1 MTIETHSA
9 VHDQI
14 SVLSIA
20 ESFYDSS
27 VATALKELGILERL
41 GHEEKSLEELATE
54 IGARR
59 ETLARLLNT
68 GVALNLLASKDGGK
82 YRKGLV
88 NGSGPLPSVG
98 VDYPIAEGFYRSSVI
113 FALLKLRIFERI
125 GEGDGKTLKELA
137 AEVSAR
143 PDALSRLLDAGV
155 LLKLLETDNKA
166 TYRVAPMCRS
176 VLLPSAGDNYL
187 GDWIRNL
194 DFFRQALSKL
204 ADSVLQSSPH
214 LNLSEYLKTDKDGG
228 RDFELAMQNY
238 AALRG
243 KELVRHLDTSKCES
257 LLDLGAG
264 PGVYAFQLGLHN
276 PKLKLFLQ
284 DMPEVLA
291 VAKEV
296 QKKYPLKNEV
306 QYLPYD
312 AVSGDVPGSYDVVL
326 VSNMLHMVG
335 EQASRALLKK
345 LYNNV
350 NPGGSVVVQA
360 QFLRDDHKGGRW
372 PAVMDLIL
380 LCTTPSGRNHSVA
393 EARTWMEEA
402 GFTNIEYRPMGLA
415 NTNSLLRGYKAA

>member
-9 VHDQI
+9 VQDQI

-20 ESFYDSS
+20 ESFYDAS
-27 VATALKELGILERL
+27 VATALVELGILDRI
-41 GHEEKSLEELATE
+41 GHGEKSLDELAGE
-54 IGARR
+54 VGARP

-68 GVALNLLASKDGGK
+68 GVALNLLDSRDGAK
-82 YRKGLV
+82 YRKASV

-98 VDYPIAEGFYRSSVI
+98 VDYPIAEGFYRSSVM
-113 FALLKLRIFERI
+113 FALLKVRIFERV
-125 GEGDGKTLKELA
+125 GDAGKSLKELA
-137 AEVSAR
+137 AELNAR
-143 PDALSRLLDAGV
+143 PDALGRLLDAGV
-155 LLKLLETDNKA
+155 LLKLLETDNHS
-166 TYRVAPMCRS
+166 TYRVTPMCSS

-204 ADSVLQSSPH
+204 ADSVLNSSPH
-214 LNLSEYLKTDKDGG
+214 MNLSEYLKTDKNGG

-243 KELVRHLDTSKCES
+243 KELVRHLDTSRCES

-264 PGVYAFQLGLHN
+264 PGVYAFQLGMHN
-276 PKLKLFLQ
+276 PNLKLYLQ
-284 DMPEVLA
+284 DMPEVLD

-306 QYLPYD
+306 HYLPYD
-312 AVSGDVPGSYDVVL
+312 AVSGEVPGSYDMVL
-326 VSNMLHMVG
+326 ISNMLHMVG
-335 EQASRALLKK
+335 EQASRALLRK
-345 LYNNV
+345 LYKNV
-350 NPGGSVVVQA
+350 NPGGSVVIQA

-380 LCTTPSGRNHSVA
+380 LCTTPAGRNHSVA
-393 EARTWMEEA
+393 EARQWMEEA
-402 GFTNIEYRPMGLA
+402 GFANIEYRPMGLA
-415 NTNSLLRGYKAA
+415 NTNSLLRGYKS

>member
-1 MTIETHSA
+1 MTMETHSA

-27 VATALKELGILERL
+27 VAAALQKLGILERL
-41 GHEEKSLEELATE
+41 GHEEKSLDELAQE

-68 GVALNLLASKDGGK
+68 GVALNLLACKDGAK
-82 YRKGLV
+82 YKAASV
-88 NGSGPLPSVG
+88 NGAGPLPSVG
-98 VDYPIAEGFYRSSVI
+98 VDYPIADGFFRSGVM

-125 GEGDGKTLKELA
+125 GEGEGKSVKELA
-137 AEVSAR
+137 TEVHAR
-143 PDALSRLLDAGV
+143 PDALARLLESGV
-155 LLKLLETDNKA
+155 LLKVLEKDDKA
-166 TYRVAPMCRS
+166 NYRVAPMCRS
-176 VLLPSAGDNYL
+176 VLLPSAGENYL

-204 ADSVLQSSPH
+204 AESVQKSTPH
-214 LNLSEYLKTDKDGG
+214 LNLSEYLKMETGGG
-228 RDFELAMQNY
+228 RDFELAMENY

-243 KELVRHLDTSKCES
+243 KELVRYLDTSKSES

-264 PGVYAFQLGLHN
+264 PGVYAFHLGMHN
-276 PKLKLFLQ
+276 PNLKLYLQ
-284 DMPEVLA
+284 DMPEVLD

-296 QKKYPLKNEV
+296 QKKYPLKNEIH
-306 QYLPYD
+306 YLPYD
-312 AVSGDVPGSYDVVL
+312 AVSGEVPGSYDIVL

-345 LYNNV
+345 LYRNV
-350 NPGGSVVVQA
+350 NRGGSVVIQA
-360 QFLRDDHKGGRW
+360 QFLRDDHMGGRW

-380 LCTTPSGRNHSVA
+380 LCTTPAGRNHSVA
-393 EARTWMEEA
+393 EAREWMEEA
-402 GFTNIEYRPMGLA
+402 GFSNIEYSKMGLT
-415 NTNSLLRGYKAA
+415 NTNSLLRGYKL

>member
-1 MTIETHSA
+1 MTMETHSA

-27 VATALKELGILERL
+27 VAAALQKLGILERL
-41 GHEEKSLEELATE
+41 GHEEKSLDELAQE

-68 GVALNLLASKDGGK
+68 GVALNLLACKDGTK
-82 YRKGLV
+82 YKAASV

-98 VDYPIAEGFYRSSVI
+98 VDYPIADGFFRSGVM

-125 GEGDGKTLKELA
+125 GEGEGKSVKELA
-137 AEVSAR
+137 AEVHAR
-143 PDALSRLLDAGV
+143 PDALARLLESGV
-155 LLKLLETDNKA
+155 LLKVLEKDDKA
-166 TYRVAPMCRS
+166 NYRVAPMCRS
-176 VLLPSAGDNYL
+176 VLLPSAGENYL

-204 ADSVLQSSPH
+204 AESVQESTPH
-214 LNLSEYLKTDKDGG
+214 LNLSEYLKMETSGG
-228 RDFELAMQNY
+228 RDFELAMENY

-243 KELVRHLDTSKCES
+243 KELVRYLDTSKSES

-264 PGVYAFQLGLHN
+264 PGVYAFHLGMHN
-276 PKLKLFLQ
+276 PNLKLYLQ
-284 DMPEVLA
+284 DMPEVLD

-296 QKKYPLKNEV
+296 QKKYPLKNEIH
-306 QYLPYD
+306 YLPYD
-312 AVSGDVPGSYDVVL
+312 AVSGEVPGSYDIVL

-345 LYNNV
+345 LYQNV
-350 NPGGSVVVQA
+350 NRGGSVVIQA
-360 QFLRDDHKGGRW
+360 QFLRDDHMGGRW

-380 LCTTPSGRNHSVA
+380 LCTTPAGRNHSVA
-393 EARTWMEEA
+393 EAREWMEEA
-402 GFTNIEYRPMGLA
+402 GFCNIEYSKMGLT
-415 NTNSLLRGYKAA
+415 NTNSLLRGYKL

>member
-27 VATALKELGILERL
+27 VAAALKELGILERL
-41 GHEEKSLEELATE
+41 GHEEKSLDELAAE
-54 IGARR
+54 IGARS

-68 GVALNLLASKDGGK
+68 GVALNLLVSKEAGR
-82 YRKGLV
+82 YRKGSV

-98 VDYPIAEGFYRSSVI
+98 VDYPIAEGYFRSSVI
-113 FALLKLRIFERI
+113 YALLELRIFERLA
-125 GEGDGKTLKELA
+125 DGSGKSLKELA
-137 AEVSAR
+137 AEVGAR
-143 PDALSRLLDAGV
+143 PDALGRLLDSGV
-155 LLKLLETDNKA
+155 LLKLLETDDKV
-166 TYRVAPMCRS
+166 TYRVASMCRS
-176 VLLPSAGDNYL
+176 VLLPSAGDNYV

-204 ADSVLQSSPH
+204 ADSVLQSRPH
-214 LNLSEYLKTDKDGG
+214 MNLSEYLKSDKDGS

-264 PGVYAFQLGLHN
+264 PGVYAFHLGMHN
-276 PKLKLFLQ
+276 PDLKLYLQ
-284 DMPEVLA
+284 DMPEVLE

-296 QKKYPLKNEV
+296 QKKYPLQNEV
-306 QYLPYD
+306 TYLPYD
-312 AVSGDVPGSYDVVL
+312 AVSGEVPGSYDMVL

-345 LYNNV
+345 LYKNV

-360 QFLRDDHKGGRW
+360 QFLRDDHRGGRW

-380 LCTTPSGRNHSVA
+380 LCTTPAGRNHSVA

-402 GFTNIEYRPMGLA
+402 GFTDIEYCPMGLA
-415 NTNSLLRGYKAA
+415 NTNSLLRGYKR